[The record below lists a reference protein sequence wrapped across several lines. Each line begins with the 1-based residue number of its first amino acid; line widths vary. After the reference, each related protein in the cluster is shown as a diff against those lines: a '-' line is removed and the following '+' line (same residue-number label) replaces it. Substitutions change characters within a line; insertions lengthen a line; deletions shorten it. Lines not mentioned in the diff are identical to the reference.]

1 MSRQLLENGNLTPTN
16 PYAKVGL
23 TYLMRYSSDMI
34 FHNKC
39 ARCGV
44 TSSVILP
51 KLTYE
56 MHEGRILEWLAVE
69 GAPVSPGQV
78 LFIVETD
85 KAAIE
90 VPAEESGVLLKILVP
105 AGETIPVSSTV
116 AYIGAPGETP
126 VGAAAGPLTGGDTGT
141 AGAAQVVAGAAAT
154 PAGGASGASDGSIP
168 ASPIARRM
176 ARELGI
182 DLGEV
187 LTFSGQK
194 RVREADVQAYLDAHK
209 AAEPPA
215 GEPAPP
221 AEPAKPAS
229 PVAPVPQTPEP
240 AFELVRPTPLQ
251 KAMAARMSLAAAI
264 PQMAAACDVD
274 LTGLEQLKNRLQP
287 GWELAQGHRLTYTHL
302 MAALIARA
310 ATACRGANAS
320 WTEEGILYYRD
331 VHLGVAMAS
340 ERGLVVP
347 VVRDAGSRSLRE
359 IAGEITR
366 LQLAAEHNRLPLG
379 DLENGT
385 ITMTNVGMLG
395 IALSI
400 PLLNPPQ
407 SAIVGVG
414 AKREQVVL
422 DSGEIKVKPVAAITV
437 VADHRVM
444 DGVAVAA
451 FLNQIKQLV
460 EHPLVAL
467 GLESA

>member
-1 MSRQLLENGNLTPTN
+1 
-16 PYAKVGL
+16 
-23 TYLMRYSSDMI
+23 
-34 FHNKC
+34 
-39 ARCGV
+39 V

-105 AGETIPVSSTV
+105 VGETVPVSSTV
-116 AYIGAPGETP
+116 AYIGAAGETP
-126 VGAAAGPLTGGDTGT
+126 VEAEVGSLAGGDAGT
-141 AGAAQVVAGAAAT
+141 AAGAAQVVASAAT
-154 PAGGASGASDGSIP
+154 PAGGVSGASDGSIP
-168 ASPIARRM
+168 ASPIARKM

-182 DLGEV
+182 DLGAV
-187 LTFSGQK
+187 LAFSGGK
-194 RVREADVQAYLDAHK
+194 RVREADVQAYVDAQRQV
-209 AAEPPA
+209 EPPVR
-215 GEPAPP
+215 EPAPFEMS
-221 AEPAKPAS
+221 AIPAS
-229 PVAPVPQTPEP
+229 PVAPAPSTPQP

-251 KAMAARMSLAAAI
+251 KTMAARMSLAAAI

-274 LTGLEQLKNRLQP
+274 LTNLEQLKNRLQP
-287 GWELAQGHRLTYTHL
+287 GWELAQGYRLTYTHL

-310 ATACRGANAS
+310 AAACRGANAS
-320 WTEEGILYYRD
+320 WTEEGIRFYRD

-347 VVRDAGSRSLRE
+347 VVRDAGRRPLRE
-359 IAGEITR
+359 IAGEIIR
-366 LQLAAEHNRLPLG
+366 LQRAAEHNRLPLG

-395 IALSI
+395 ITLSI

-422 DSGEIKVKPVAAITV
+422 VGGEITVKPVAAITV

-444 DGVAVAA
+444 DGAAVAA

-460 EHPLVAL
+460 EHPRAAL
-467 GLESA
+467 GLESV

>member
-1 MSRQLLENGNLTPTN
+1 M
-16 PYAKVGL
+16 
-23 TYLMRYSSDMI
+23 
-34 FHNKC
+34 
-39 ARCGV
+39 
-44 TSSVILP
+44 TSSMILP

-69 GAPVSPGQV
+69 GATVSPGQV

-90 VPAEESGVLLKILVP
+90 VPAEESGILLKILVP
-105 AGETIPVSSTV
+105 AGETVPVSSTV
-116 AYIGAPGETP
+116 AYIGAPGETL
-126 VGAAAGPLTGGDTGT
+126 VGAAVGPLAGGDTGA
-141 AGAAQVVAGAAAT
+141 AGAAQLVASAAEA

-168 ASPIARRM
+168 ASPIARKM

-187 LTFSGQK
+187 LAFSGQK
-194 RVREADVQAYLDAHK
+194 RVREADVQAYIDAQK
-209 AAEPPA
+209 PTEPPA
-215 GEPAPP
+215 REPAPP
-221 AEPAKPAS
+221 AESAKPAFPVS
-229 PVAPVPQTPEP
+229 PVLQTPEP
-240 AFELVRPTPLQ
+240 AFELVLPTPLQ

-264 PQMAAACDVD
+264 PQMAAVCDVD

-287 GWELAQGHRLTYTHL
+287 GWELAQGYRLTYTHL
-302 MAALIARA
+302 MAALIAQA
-310 ATACRGANAS
+310 AAACRDANAS
-320 WTEEGILYYRD
+320 WTEEGIRFYRD

-359 IAGEITR
+359 IAGEIIR
-366 LQLAAEHNRLPLG
+366 LQLAAEHNRLPSG

-395 IALSI
+395 ITLSI

-407 SAIVGVG
+407 GAIVGVG

-422 DSGEIKVKPVAAITV
+422 VGGEITVKPVAAITV

-444 DGVAVAA
+444 DGTAVAA
-451 FLNQIKQLV
+451 FLNRIKQLV
-460 EHPLVAL
+460 EHPRAAL
-467 GLESA
+467 GLEGA

>member
-1 MSRQLLENGNLTPTN
+1 
-16 PYAKVGL
+16 
-23 TYLMRYSSDMI
+23 
-34 FHNKC
+34 
-39 ARCGV
+39 V

-69 GAPVSPGQV
+69 GAPISPGQV
-78 LFIVETD
+78 LFTVETD

-90 VPAEESGVLLKILVP
+90 VPAEESGVLLRILVP
-105 AGETIPVSSTV
+105 AGETVPVSSTV
-116 AYIGAPGETP
+116 AYIGAAGETP
-126 VGAAAGPLTGGDTGT
+126 IGATAGP
-141 AGAAQVVAGAAAT
+141 V
-154 PAGGASGASDGSIP
+154 AGGAAGTSGGAQGATGAAPPAGDEPGAPEGSIP
-168 ASPIARRM
+168 ASPIARKM

-187 LTFSGQK
+187 LAFSGGK
-194 RVREADVQAYLDAHK
+194 RVREADVQAYVDAQK
-209 AAEPPA
+209 TVEPPA
-215 GEPAPP
+215 REPAPP
-221 AEPAKPAS
+221 EVSAKPAS
-229 PVAPVPQTPEP
+229 PVPPGPPTPEP
-240 AFELVRPTPLQ
+240 AFELARPTPLQ

-274 LTGLEQLKNRLQP
+274 LTHLEQLKNRLQP
-287 GWELAQGHRLTYTHL
+287 GWELAQGYRLTYTHL
-302 MAALIARA
+302 MAALVARA
-310 ATACRGANAS
+310 AAACKGANAS
-320 WTEEGILYYRD
+320 WTEEGIRYYRD

-347 VVRDAGSRSLRE
+347 VVRDAGRRPLRE
-359 IAGEITR
+359 IAGEIIR
-366 LQLAAEHNRLPLG
+366 LQRAAEHNRLPLG

-395 IALSI
+395 ITLSI

-414 AKREQVVL
+414 AKREQLVL
-422 DSGEIKVKPVAAITV
+422 DGGEITVKPVATVTV

-444 DGVAVAA
+444 DGAAVAA

-460 EHPLVAL
+460 EHPRAAL
-467 GLESA
+467 GLESV

>member
-1 MSRQLLENGNLTPTN
+1 M
-16 PYAKVGL
+16 
-23 TYLMRYSSDMI
+23 
-34 FHNKC
+34 
-39 ARCGV
+39 

-69 GAPVSPGQV
+69 GAPISPGQV
-78 LFIVETD
+78 LFTVETD

-105 AGETIPVSSTV
+105 ADETVPVGSTV
-116 AYIGAPGETP
+116 AYIGAPGEMP
-126 VGAAAGPLTGGDTGT
+126 VGAAAGPP
-141 AGAAQVVAGAAAT
+141 AGAAQGVAGVAT
-154 PAGGASGASDGSIP
+154 PAGGLSGASDGSIP
-168 ASPIARRM
+168 ASPIARKM

-187 LTFSGQK
+187 LAFSGGK
-194 RVREADVQAYLDAHK
+194 RVREADVQAYVDAQK

-221 AEPAKPAS
+221 AVSTRPAS
-229 PVAPVPQTPEP
+229 PVSPVPPTPEP
-240 AFELVRPTPLQ
+240 AFELARPTPLQ

-264 PQMAAACDVD
+264 PQMAAACEVD
-274 LTGLEQLKNRLQP
+274 LTNLEQLKNRLQP
-287 GWELAQGHRLTYTHL
+287 GWELAQGNRLTYTHL

-310 ATACRGANAS
+310 AAACRGANAS
-320 WTEEGILYYRD
+320 WTEEGVRFYRD

-347 VVRDAGSRSLRE
+347 VVQDAGRRPLRE
-359 IAGEITR
+359 IAGEIIR
-366 LQLAAEHNRLPLG
+366 LQRAAEHNRLPPG

-395 IALSI
+395 ITLSI

-407 SAIVGVG
+407 SAIVGIG
-414 AKREQVVL
+414 AKREQAVL
-422 DSGEIKVKPVAAITV
+422 VGGEIAVKPVATITV

-444 DGVAVAA
+444 DGAAVAA

-460 EHPLVAL
+460 EHPHAAL
-467 GLESA
+467 GLETI

>member
-1 MSRQLLENGNLTPTN
+1 M
-16 PYAKVGL
+16 
-23 TYLMRYSSDMI
+23 
-34 FHNKC
+34 
-39 ARCGV
+39 

-69 GAPVSPGQV
+69 GAPISPGQV
-78 LFIVETD
+78 LFTVETD

-105 AGETIPVSSTV
+105 AGETVPVSSTV
-116 AYIGAPGETP
+116 AYIGAAGETP
-126 VGAAAGPLTGGDTGT
+126 VEAELGSLAGGDAGT
-141 AGAAQVVAGAAAT
+141 AGVAQMVASAAT
-154 PAGGASGASDGSIP
+154 PAGGISGASDDSIP
-168 ASPIARRM
+168 ASPIARKM

-182 DLGEV
+182 DLGAV
-187 LTFSGQK
+187 LAFSGGK
-194 RVREADVQAYLDAHK
+194 RVREADVQAYVDAQK
-209 AAEPPA
+209 AVEPPA
-215 GEPAPP
+215 SEPAPP
-221 AEPAKPAS
+221 AVSARPVS
-229 PVAPVPQTPEP
+229 PVAPVPPTPEP
-240 AFELVRPTPLQ
+240 TFELVRPTPLQ
-251 KAMAARMSLAAAI
+251 KAMAGRMSLAAAI

-274 LTGLEQLKNRLQP
+274 LTQLERLKSRLQP
-287 GWELAQGHRLTYTHL
+287 GWELAQGYRLTYTHL

-310 ATACRGANAS
+310 AAACRGANAS
-320 WTEEGILYYRD
+320 WTEEGIRFYRE

-347 VVRDAGSRSLRE
+347 VVRDAGRAPLRE
-359 IAGEITR
+359 IAGEIVR
-366 LQLAAEHNRLPLG
+366 LQRAAEHNRLPLG

-395 IALSI
+395 ITLSI

-422 DSGEIKVKPVAAITV
+422 AGSEITVKPVATITV

-444 DGVAVAA
+444 DGAAVAA

-460 EHPLVAL
+460 EHPHAAL
-467 GLESA
+467 GLESV

>member
-1 MSRQLLENGNLTPTN
+1 M
-16 PYAKVGL
+16 
-23 TYLMRYSSDMI
+23 
-34 FHNKC
+34 
-39 ARCGV
+39 

-69 GAPVSPGQV
+69 GAPISPGQV
-78 LFIVETD
+78 LFTVETD

-105 AGETIPVSSTV
+105 AGETVPVSSTV
-116 AYIGAPGETP
+116 AYIGAAGETP
-126 VGAAAGPLTGGDTGT
+126 VEAAVGSLVGGDAGDAAPAAAS
-141 AGAAQVVAGAAAT
+141 
-154 PAGGASGASDGSIP
+154 GASGASGAFDGSIP
-168 ASPIARRM
+168 ASPIARKM

-187 LTFSGQK
+187 LAFSGQK
-194 RVREADVQAYLDAHK
+194 RVREADVQAYVDAQK
-209 AAEPPA
+209 AVEPPA
-215 GEPAPP
+215 REPAPP
-221 AEPAKPAS
+221 AVSARPAS
-229 PVAPVPQTPEP
+229 PVAPVPPTPEP
-240 AFELVRPTPLQ
+240 TFELVRPTPLQ
-251 KAMAARMSLAAAI
+251 KAMAGRMSLAAAI

-274 LTGLEQLKNRLQP
+274 LTHLEQLKNRLQP
-287 GWELAQGHRLTYTHL
+287 GWELAQGYRLTYTHL

-310 ATACRGANAS
+310 AAACRGANAS
-320 WTEEGILYYRD
+320 WTEEGIRFYRD

-347 VVRDAGSRSLRE
+347 VVRDAGRGPLRE
-359 IAGEITR
+359 IAGEIMR
-366 LQLAAEHNRLPLG
+366 LQRAAEHNRLPLG

-395 IALSI
+395 ITLSI

-422 DSGEIKVKPVAAITV
+422 EGGEIAVKPVATITV

-444 DGVAVAA
+444 DGAAVAV

-460 EHPLVAL
+460 EHPHAAL
-467 GLESA
+467 GVESF

>member
-1 MSRQLLENGNLTPTN
+1 M
-16 PYAKVGL
+16 
-23 TYLMRYSSDMI
+23 
-34 FHNKC
+34 
-39 ARCGV
+39 

-56 MHEGRILEWLAVE
+56 MHEGRIIDWLAVE

-78 LFIVETD
+78 LFTVETD
-85 KAAIE
+85 KAAVE

-105 AGETIPVSSTV
+105 AGETVPVSSIV
-116 AYIGAPGETP
+116 AYIGAPGEMPIGT
-126 VGAAAGPLTGGDTGT
+126 AAGP
-141 AGAAQVVAGAAAT
+141 VAGGAPEVASAAT
-154 PAGGASGASDGSIP
+154 PAGSASGASDGQIP
-168 ASPIARRM
+168 ASPIARKM

-187 LTFSGQK
+187 LAFSGQK
-194 RVREADVQAYLDAHK
+194 RVREADVQAYIDAHD

-215 GEPAPP
+215 SEPAPP
-221 AEPAKPAS
+221 EMSAKPAFPVS
-229 PVAPVPQTPEP
+229 PVLPAPEP
-240 AFELVRPTPLQ
+240 TFELVRPTPLQ

-274 LTGLEQLKNRLQP
+274 LTELEQFKNRLQP

-302 MAALIARA
+302 MAAFIARA
-310 ATACRGANAS
+310 AAVCRGANAS
-320 WTEEGILYYRD
+320 WTEEGIRFYRE

-347 VVRDAGSRSLRE
+347 VVRDAGRRPLRE
-359 IAGEITR
+359 IAGEIIR

-395 IALSI
+395 ITLSI

-422 DSGEIKVKPVAAITV
+422 DRTPRSSGQGGEIMVKPVATITV

-444 DGVAVAA
+444 DGAAVAA
-451 FLNQIKQLV
+451 FLNQIKQFV
-460 EHPLVAL
+460 EHPRVAL
-467 GLESA
+467 GLESV